1 MSRWNPGES
10 LFVGGSL
17 LGGGGIAAAIAQPA
31 RAPAAASD
39 EAPLGPVTPEWR
51 RWIAENLLMD
61 RDPQTIV
68 DAMVRDGLDGNAAVH
83 EVRLAMQHPYLLA
96 ARQITAGVAPGVI
109 AAAQAAGA
117 QAMAGQGGDP
127 TPKVKKRDWVL
138 ECQRRAARQAT
149 TYGSV
154 PRVRRP
160 NRAEF
165 LDRFYSQ
172 NKPVVIEGAMDD
184 WPAMTRWTDAD
195 YLKSKCGD
203 RVVEVQANRNSDANY
218 ELNQTK
224 LKQEMTF
231 AQFVDLTET
240 AGQTNNWYITANNSG
255 KNKEALKELWDDI
268 VVFPDYLRDDDPANR
283 GFFWFGPAGTVTP
296 LHHDLTNNFMA
307 QVRGR
312 KLVRLIAPH
321 DLPYLYNN
329 RHCYSPVNLDAVD
342 HAKYPLFRNARVIDV
357 TIGPGDLLFL
367 PVGWWHYVRG
377 LDISITMT
385 FTNFVYDNDFYSFYE
400 TYQDI

>member
-10 LFVGGSL
+10 LFVGGSM
-17 LGGGGIAAAIAQPA
+17 LGGGGIAAAIQQPMQ
-31 RAPAAASD
+31 ASVMAN
-39 EAPLGPVTPEWR
+39 EPPLGPVTPEWR
-51 RWIAENLLMD
+51 RWIAENLLMN
-61 RDPQTIV
+61 RDPQSIV
-68 DAMVRDGLDGNAAVH
+68 DAMVRDGLDGRGAVQ
-83 EVRLAMQHPYLLA
+83 EVRQAMEHPYLLA
-96 ARQITAGVAPGVI
+96 ARQITAGVSPAV
-109 AAAQAAGA
+109 AAAQQAVSARSAGA
-117 QAMAGQGGDP
+117 GDP

-149 TYGSV
+149 TFGEV
-154 PRVRRP
+154 PRVHKPSRT
-160 NRAEF
+160 EF
-165 LDRFYSQ
+165 LDQFYAQ
-172 NKPVVIEGAMDD
+172 NKPVVITGAMDD
-184 WPAMTRWTDAD
+184 WPAMTRWTAD
-195 YLKSKCGD
+195 YLKTKLAD
-203 RVVEVQANRNSDANY
+203 RVVEVQANRNTDANY

-231 AQFVDLTET
+231 GQFVDITET

-255 KNKEALKELWDDI
+255 KNKEAVKELWDDI
-268 VVFPDYLRDDDPANR
+268 ILFPDYLRDDDPGNR

-321 DLPYLYNN
+321 DLASLYNN
-329 RHCYSPVNLDAVD
+329 RHCYSPVNLDAID
-342 HAKYPLFRNARVIDV
+342 LARYPLFANAKVIDIV
-357 TIGPGDLLFL
+357 IGPGDLLFL

-385 FTNFVYDNDFYSFYE
+385 FTNFVFDNDFYSFYE
-400 TYQDI
+400 TYNDI